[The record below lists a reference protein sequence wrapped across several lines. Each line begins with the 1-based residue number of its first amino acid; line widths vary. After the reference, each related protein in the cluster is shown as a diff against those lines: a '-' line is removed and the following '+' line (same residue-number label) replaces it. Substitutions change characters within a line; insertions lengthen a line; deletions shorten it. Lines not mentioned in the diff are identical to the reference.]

1 MKTTWMAGA
10 CALVGL
16 LGGWSY
22 TPSAADGDPAP
33 WKPRAAAAYLDQR
46 TEWWTG
52 WANAKRDH
60 DTFCVSCHTATPYA
74 IARPALRRAL
84 GEAGP
89 SAIESRLAENVTKRV
104 RMWKDVEPFYPDQ
117 TRGIPKTSESR
128 GTEAI
133 LNALILATRD
143 AGTRTLS
150 DDTRLAFDNLWP
162 LQFKA
167 GELSGAW
174 AWLNFHYEPWEAERS
189 PFYGATL
196 AAIAIGV
203 APDGYAAT
211 PAIQDRVRALR
222 EYLRKGSETAH
233 LFNRVNLLWA
243 SGVWPELLTRE
254 QQQSIVDAVRKSQ
267 RDDGGWS
274 VASFADWKRSDGT
287 PLDTRSDGY
296 ATGLVAFALQ
306 SAGVTRADPQVRR
319 ALDWLVAHQ
328 DATAGNWYTA
338 SLNKQRDP
346 ASDAGKFMTD
356 AATAYAALALTYTKP

>member
-1 MKTTWMAGA
+1 MKNLWMAGA
-10 CALVGL
+10 CVLAGL
-16 LGGWSY
+16 LGGWAH
-22 TPSAADGDPAP
+22 TLSAADGDPAN

-46 TEWWTG
+46 TEWWMG

-60 DTFCVSCHTATPYA
+60 ETFCVSCHTATPYA

-84 GEAGP
+84 GEDAP
-89 SAIESRLAENVTKRV
+89 SALETRLADNVVKRV

-133 LNALILATRD
+133 LNALILSTRD

-150 DDTRLAFDNLWP
+150 DDTRRAFDNLWP

-196 AAIAIGV
+196 AAVAIGI
-203 APDGYAAT
+203 APSGYAAT
-211 PAIQDRVRALR
+211 PAIQDRVKALR

-254 QQQSIVDAVRKSQ
+254 QQQSIVDAVRRSQ

-287 PLDTRSDGY
+287 ALDTRSDGY

-306 SAGVTRADPQVRR
+306 SAGVPRTDPLVRR

-328 DATAGNWYTA
+328 DATVGNWFTA

-346 ASDAGKFMTD
+346 ATDAGKFMTD
-356 AATAYAALALTYTKP
+356 AATAYATLALTYKP